1 MHILGVLDLLEKL
14 ETKIS
19 ELYEWFSRTYAH
31 DAGATSLFYRISI
44 DEIAHANLVRYEK
57 KLAVQNS
64 KIFSEIHL
72 DVVEIS
78 ATLENVISVLS
89 GTPPSLEQA
98 VKISLDIENS
108 VAEAHYRNA
117 IAKATPEISRLLKNL
132 GGFDSRHIEVFSEF
146 AESRGYPFVPK
157 SHPPQDREVAASG
170 SDIKTDEPRIPI
182 PPEVLERIWYFHD
195 SLKSK
200 DFYKLLGIMT
210 FTSNDQIKK
219 AFRSLARK
227 FHPDSFI
234 NAGEDIQQKLNTIM
248 AHVTHAYN
256 TLMDPVDRRH
266 YDMTL
271 KRSRK

>member
-1 MHILGVLDLLEKL
+1 
-14 ETKIS
+14 
-19 ELYEWFSRTYAH
+19 
-31 DAGATSLFYRISI
+31 
-44 DEIAHANLVRYEK
+44 VRYEK

-78 ATLENVISVLS
+78 TTLEKVISVLS

-108 VAEAHYRNA
+108 AAEAHYRNA
-117 IAKATPEISRLLKNL
+117 IGKATPEIYRLLKSL
-132 GGFDSRHIEVFSEF
+132 GGFDSRHIEVFSKF

-157 SHPPQDREVAASG
+157 SQPSPDREVGASG
-170 SDIKTDEPRIPI
+170 SDIKTDETRIPI
-182 PPEVLERIWYFHD
+182 PPEVLVRIQYFHD

-200 DFYKLLGIMT
+200 DFYKLLGIKD
-210 FTSNDQIKK
+210 FESNDQIKK
-219 AFRSLARK
+219 AFRSLARE

-248 AHVTHAYN
+248 AHVTYAYN
-256 TLMDPVDRRH
+256 TLMDPVNRRN

-271 KRSRK
+271 TRSRK

>member
-1 MHILGVLDLLEKL
+1 MYILGVLDLLVKL

-19 ELYEWFSRTYAH
+19 ELYEWFSRNYAD
-31 DAGATSLFYRISI
+31 DAGAASLFYRISV

-78 ATLENVISVLS
+78 TTLEKVISVLS

-108 VAEAHYRNA
+108 AAEAHYRN
-117 IAKATPEISRLLKNL
+117 IIGKATPDISRLLKNL
-132 GGFDSRHIEVFSEF
+132 GGFDSRHIEVFSKF

-157 SHPPQDREVAASG
+157 SQPSPDREVAPSG
-170 SDIKTDEPRIPI
+170 PDIKTDATRIPV
-182 PPEVLERIWYFHD
+182 PPEVLERIQYFHD
-195 SLKSK
+195 SLKLK
-200 DFYKLLGIMT
+200 DYYKLFGIMA
-210 FTSNDQIKK
+210 FASNDQIKK
-219 AFRSLARK
+219 AFRSLARE

-234 NAGEDIQQKLNTIM
+234 NAGEEIQQKLNTIM
-248 AHVTHAYN
+248 AHVTQAYT
-256 TLMDPVDRRH
+256 TLMDPVKKRN

-271 KRSRK
+271 TRPRK

>member
-19 ELYEWFSRTYAH
+19 ELYEWFSRNYAY

-78 ATLENVISVLS
+78 TTLEKVISVLS

-108 VAEAHYRNA
+108 AAEAHYRNA

-132 GGFDSRHIEVFSEF
+132 GGFDSRHLEVFSKF

-157 SHPPQDREVAASG
+157 SQPSLDREVAV
-170 SDIKTDEPRIPI
+170 DIKTDETRIPI
-182 PPEVLERIWYFHD
+182 PPEVLERIWHFHD
-195 SLKSK
+195 SLKSM
-200 DFYKLLGIMT
+200 DFYKLLGIMA
-210 FTSNDQIKK
+210 FASNDQIKK
-219 AFRSLARK
+219 AFRSLAHE
-227 FHPDSFI
+227 FHPDSFM
-234 NAGEDIQQKLNTIM
+234 NAGEEIQQKLNTIM
-248 AHVTHAYN
+248 AHVTHAYT
-256 TLMDPVDRRH
+256 TLMDPVKKRN

-271 KRSRK
+271 TRPRK